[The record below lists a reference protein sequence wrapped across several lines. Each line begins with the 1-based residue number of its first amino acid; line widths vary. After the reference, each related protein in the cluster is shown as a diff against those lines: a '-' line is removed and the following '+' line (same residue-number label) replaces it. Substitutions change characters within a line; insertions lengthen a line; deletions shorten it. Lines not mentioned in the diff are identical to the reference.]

1 MEELSRDRD
10 VFMAMFIL
18 TANFD
23 LGLAIVFCLK
33 MPFSF
38 CHILVI

>member
-18 TANFD
+18 TVNFD

-33 MPFSF
+33 
-38 CHILVI
+38 CHLVFVIF